1 MTLRIYNS
9 LERKKVDFVPLEEG
23 KVKMYVC
30 GPTVYDKAHL
40 GHGRSSVAFDVMR
53 KYLIY
58 KGFEV
63 TYVSNYTDIDDKMIT
78 RAREEG
84 ITVPQLA
91 EKVIPFYARDYGKLG
106 VMVPD
111 IQPKATE
118 YVVEMIELVARL
130 EKGGFTYVI
139 EGDGVYFDVM
149 RFERYGELSG
159 NSLEDLQAGSR
170 VAVADGK
177 RNAQDFVL
185 WKFRKEGEEDF
196 WGAPWGEGR
205 PGWHIECSAM
215 TWKCLGEKFD
225 IHGGGLDLTFPHH
238 ECEIAQSCGV
248 FGEGSFAQYW
258 LHNGFINVDNEKMSK
273 SLGNFFT
280 LEEIFEKYDPVV
292 VRFMLIQT
300 HYRNPV
306 NFSDSLLEQARA
318 GLLALRKKIKELKNE
333 GEKERRRESVE
344 AFLQEFERCMDDD
357 FNLSGALA
365 AVNGFLNDCDGSDE
379 AISALRKVDSILGVM
394 FVPMEEVELDAN
406 FVAKVEALVAERD
419 AARAARNFGKS
430 DEIRD
435 RLKEMGVEVED
446 SAEGTKWRKR

>member
-1 MTLRIYNS
+1 
-9 LERKKVDFVPLEEG
+9 
-23 KVKMYVC
+23 
-30 GPTVYDKAHL
+30 
-40 GHGRSSVAFDVMR
+40 
-53 KYLIY
+53 
-58 KGFEV
+58 
-63 TYVSNYTDIDDKMIT
+63 
-78 RAREEG
+78 
-84 ITVPQLA
+84 
-91 EKVIPFYARDYGKLG
+91 
-106 VMVPD
+106 
-111 IQPKATE
+111 
-118 YVVEMIELVARL
+118 
-130 EKGGFTYVI
+130 
-139 EGDGVYFDVM
+139 
-149 RFERYGELSG
+149 
-159 NSLEDLQAGSR
+159 
-170 VAVADGK
+170 
-177 RNAQDFVL
+177 
-185 WKFRKEGEEDF
+185 
-196 WGAPWGEGR
+196 
-205 PGWHIECSAM
+205 
-215 TWKCLGEKFD
+215 
-225 IHGGGLDLTFPHH
+225 
-238 ECEIAQSCGV
+238 
-248 FGEGSFAQYW
+248 
-258 LHNGFINVDNEKMSK
+258 MSK